1 MVDSSNCDVFELVFG
16 YFPDS
21 RLATHAAG
29 PRAAEGSATE
39 RDGINDR
46 REGWTGDDE
55 RLPSHLETSS
65 RASRRREDRVPS
77 NAPRSARFGPTAGAR
92 RAMARGEESTTGTG
106 FGRDAGVGLRR
117 GSRRRRRPVRGQG
130 RTRRLHLWVCRV
142 VVGIAFRSK
151 RLRRGEARSSL
162 GWIRRRRRRRRI
174 GRPDRPAASR

>member
-106 FGRDAGVGLRR
+106 FGRDAGVGLGR
-117 GSRRRRRPVRGQG
+117 GSRRRRPN
-130 RTRRLHLWVCRV
+130 HLLSKLRSDH
-142 VVGIAFRSK
+142 AF
-151 RLRRGEARSSL
+151 
-162 GWIRRRRRRRRI
+162 
-174 GRPDRPAASR
+174 